1 MKPLKV
7 VRKISKQKLVN
18 VFQKAIDS
26 NFYQFVI
33 VEIEAEGIREFIVI
47 PRVSFIEKQ
56 SFYARSYTDD
66 LVHVM
71 NKNVKIINYV
81 SVNRLTDEMFI

>member
-1 MKPLKV
+1 MKLLRV
-7 VRKISKQKLVN
+7 VRKISKKKLVN

-33 VEIEAEGIREFIVI
+33 LEIEAEGIREFIVI

-71 NKNVKIINYV
+71 NKNVKIIRYA

>member
-1 MKPLKV
+1 MKINK
-7 VRKISKQKLVN
+7 KKLVN
-18 VFQKAIDS
+18 VFQKAIDDK
-26 NFYQFVI
+26 NYQFVI

-47 PRVSFIEKQ
+47 PRVSFVEKQ

-71 NKNVKIINYV
+71 NKNVRIV
-81 SVNRLTDEMFI
+81 SYAAVCNLTNAMFI